1 MRQRWLSSNCG
12 RGDYGDAAF
21 QAALALLLVV
31 QAMTQGRPVGWF
43 RAAQWT
49 LVILMAVLLVVRVL
63 RWTGF
68 LA

>member
-1 MRQRWLSSNCG
+1 M
-12 RGDYGDAAF
+12 
-21 QAALALLLVV
+21 ALLLVV

>member
-1 MRQRWLSSNCG
+1 
-12 RGDYGDAAF
+12 
-21 QAALALLLVV
+21 
-31 QAMTQGRPVGWF
+31 MTQGRPVGWF